1 MQEVLR
7 AIPIHTLFK
16 EGDLLIYSNY
26 WASWKKLKDQKWHE
40 CLTFEE
46 CAALQPGDQVWVD
59 DEPYAHRR
67 GKVYGDKLVTISGVE
82 KVNDSTVRIFH
93 SSGMKTQENVPFIQF
108 SILTDEQQ
116 VWDWTKDEQ
125 WAREC

>member
-26 WASWKKLKDQKWHE
+26 WSSWKKPEGQKWHE
-40 CLTFEE
+40 WLTFEE

-59 DEPYAHRR
+59 DEPYVHSL

-82 KVNDSTVRIFH
+82 KVNDFTVRIFH
-93 SSGMKTQENVPFIQF
+93 SSGMNTQENVPFIQF
-108 SILTDEQQ
+108 SILTDEQR
-116 VWDWTKDEQ
+116 VWDWTKDEL